1 MMYRIKQFIINKVGD
16 SAVIQSSAGV
26 TVLKDS
32 KLIDFF
38 FRLDHEGR
46 LDILESE
53 FVDFFGDEYRS
64 VIDFY

>member
-1 MMYRIKQFIINKVGD
+1 MYRIKQFIINKVDD

-26 TVLKDS
+26 TVLKDT

-38 FRLDHEGR
+38 LHLDHDGR
-46 LDILESE
+46 LNVLESE
-53 FVDFFGDEYRS
+53 FIDFFGGEYRS

>member
-1 MMYRIKQFIINKVGD
+1 MMYRIKQFIINKVDD

-46 LDILESE
+46 LDILES
-53 FVDFFGDEYRS
+53 
-64 VIDFY
+64 